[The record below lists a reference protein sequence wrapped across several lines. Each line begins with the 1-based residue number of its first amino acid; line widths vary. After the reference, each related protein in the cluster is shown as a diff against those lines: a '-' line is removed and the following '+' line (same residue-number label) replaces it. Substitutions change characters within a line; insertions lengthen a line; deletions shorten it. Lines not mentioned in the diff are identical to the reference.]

1 MAPVEGRYVV
11 VEGPIGVGKSEV
23 VRILQKKLNARTF
36 LDAPNPFLESFY
48 QDMDKYA
55 FQVQLFF
62 LLSRFQQ
69 QSELA
74 QRDLFEAYVLCDYL
88 FQKDRLF
95 ASLTLQA
102 SEYAL
107 YEKVYS
113 LLQGTITTPDVV
125 IYLQAD
131 VDTLLDRISKK
142 DEGLSLLLPD
152 SYMREIVKAY
162 QTFFFHYDQAPVIV
176 CNTAQN
182 DFLKTPENIDLLV
195 RKIHEVRSGVHY
207 LNPQET

>member
-1 MAPVEGRYVV
+1 MSGKYIAVD
-11 VEGPIGVGKSEV
+11 GPIGVGKSGLV
-23 VRILQKKLNARTF
+23 AALQKRIGAKTV

-48 QDMDKYA
+48 QDMDKFA

-74 QRDLFEAYVLCDYL
+74 QRELFSSTTICDYL

-95 ASLTLQA
+95 ASLTLNT

-113 LLQGTITTPDVV
+113 LLQGTIATPDVV
-125 IYLQAD
+125 IYMQAD
-131 VDTLLDRISKK
+131 ADTLFDRISEK
-142 DEGLSLLLPD
+142 DERLSLLLPD
-152 SYMREIVKAY
+152 DYLKEIVTAY
-162 QTFFFHYDQAPVIV
+162 QTFFFHYNQSPILVLNTVEHDFINDPKNLDLVIEHMRSI
-176 CNTAQN
+176 
-182 DFLKTPENIDLLV
+182 KTG
-195 RKIHEVRSGVHY
+195 IHYVT
-207 LNPQET
+207 P